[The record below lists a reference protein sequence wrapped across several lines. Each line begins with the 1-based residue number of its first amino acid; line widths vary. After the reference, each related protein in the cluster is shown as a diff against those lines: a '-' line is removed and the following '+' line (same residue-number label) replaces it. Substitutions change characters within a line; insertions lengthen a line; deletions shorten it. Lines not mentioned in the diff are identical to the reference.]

1 MHMKLVGIL
10 LALGGWLLPVVGLT
24 MTDSLGAR
32 FVLAVIGLI
41 VSLVGILVVLNG
53 AHLKDAIWKL

>member
-1 MHMKLVGIL
+1 MKLVGIL